1 VGGTSGRGNRR
12 GLDGFTE
19 RFEDTLT
26 GIHLGD
32 EAMIRIGSRQRG
44 QESGKTCILDA
55 PSRPLPGPG
64 FHRSVRVDSP
74 KVEHNSMKVFLSYSH
89 RDDALASRLTKTLES
104 EGVRVWYGSRDI
116 LPGDNWAEKIAKA
129 LADSDAMVVL
139 ISPSALESSSVKR
152 EIEYALGKTTI
163 IDIVSFLS

>member
-1 VGGTSGRGNRR
+1 MN
-12 GLDGFTE
+12 
-19 RFEDTLT
+19 
-26 GIHLGD
+26 
-32 EAMIRIGSRQRG
+32 
-44 QESGKTCILDA
+44 
-55 PSRPLPGPG
+55 
-64 FHRSVRVDSP
+64 
-74 KVEHNSMKVFLSYSH
+74 VFLSYSH

-152 EIEYALGKTTI
+152 EIEYALGKTDYDRRRLIPVVVGGGKLLQTSDFPWI
-163 IDIVSFLS
+163 LKRLNVIQLPEDEQSEEGFKRVVEALRQVA

>member
-1 VGGTSGRGNRR
+1 
-12 GLDGFTE
+12 
-19 RFEDTLT
+19 
-26 GIHLGD
+26 
-32 EAMIRIGSRQRG
+32 M
-44 QESGKTCILDA
+44 K
-55 PSRPLPGPG
+55 
-64 FHRSVRVDSP
+64 
-74 KVEHNSMKVFLSYSH
+74 KVFLSYSH

-152 EIEYALGKTTI
+152 EIEYALGKTGYDRHRLIPVVVGGRTLLQAGDFPWI
-163 IDIVSFLS
+163 LKKLNVIQLPEDEQSEEGFKRVVEALRQVA

>member
-1 VGGTSGRGNRR
+1 MN
-12 GLDGFTE
+12 
-19 RFEDTLT
+19 
-26 GIHLGD
+26 
-32 EAMIRIGSRQRG
+32 
-44 QESGKTCILDA
+44 
-55 PSRPLPGPG
+55 
-64 FHRSVRVDSP
+64 
-74 KVEHNSMKVFLSYSH
+74 VFLSYSH

-152 EIEYALGKTTI
+152 EIEYALGKTDYNRHRLI
-163 IDIVSFLS
+163 PVVVGGRKLLQASGFPWILKKLNVIQLPEDEQSEEGFKRVVEALRQVA